1 MDLRNYV
8 ESNNFFIHFLKII
21 LVTIMLFYKSG
32 RINFKIYEFQFFRID
47 LKNEEAH
54 FPIKRKKK
62 KKVIQ

>member
-1 MDLRNYV
+1 
-8 ESNNFFIHFLKII
+8 
-21 LVTIMLFYKSG
+21 MLFYKSG